1 MTADTRDP
9 WSLVFAVMAA
19 TTVAMLPGTI
29 TAFLVG
35 GLIDGLGLSEVQA
48 GALVTLEICGVAI
61 AATLVAPFMIRLSA
75 LRLTQAGVVLAAAMQ
90 FGSILLDSFWT
101 LVPARLAT
109 GVGEGLALA
118 GATAVVAAAVTKWE
132 IVERYLEGQS
142 YLAGDSFSIGD
153 IPVGIWAYRWF
164 NMPIDRPSMP
174 NVEAWYAR
182 LCDRPPYQEHIMIPL
197 S

>member
-1 MTADTRDP
+1 M
-9 WSLVFAVMAA
+9 
-19 TTVAMLPGTI
+19 
-29 TAFLVG
+29 
-35 GLIDGLGLSEVQA
+35 
-48 GALVTLEICGVAI
+48 
-61 AATLVAPFMIRLSA
+61 
-75 LRLTQAGVVLAAAMQ
+75 
-90 FGSILLDSFWT
+90 
-101 LVPARLAT
+101 
-109 GVGEGLALA
+109 
-118 GATAVVAAAVTKWE
+118 AAAVPKWE

-182 LCDRPPYQEHIMIPL
+182 LCERPPYREHIMIPL